1 MWTLGGR
8 LAGPGR
14 VTVQGV
20 EEPRVPLTRRLTFAH
35 LVAIDVTVA
44 VLLTLILVGSAQ
56 APRRMPLHLGVPVA
70 VGILLVCV
78 AATGV
83 GLRRWRPLTA
93 LALTLAA
100 EAMLVFLG
108 FAVDPMIAAAIVL
121 YMVALVKPARIAVG
135 ALIGVGVTLG
145 VLALITP
152 VGVSGSAAGITRLE
166 ANFGKAAGTA
176 IVLLAAWAAGRAVR
190 AGRAYAEGLRE
201 QAERRAEAKV
211 DQARRAVAE
220 ERLRIARELHDVVAH
235 SMSVVAV
242 QAGVGGW
249 VIDSNPQEAAK
260 ALAAIETTSRAT
272 LREMRQLLGM
282 LRDGTPD
289 EMLSAPGLADIP
301 DLAERSGLRVDLA
314 VRGTPSELPAGMD
327 LAAFRIVQEALTNV
341 VKHAGADHGRVVVTY
356 SAEAV
361 AIEVTDDGTGTGS
374 ARADGAGADGHG
386 LIGMRERVALYGGEF
401 SAGPLPGRGY
411 RVSARLPIG
420 APA

>member
-1 MWTLGGR
+1 MGSTVPLRTGCARPATGRTFLVRFPTWVGSRMWTLGGR

-44 VLLTLILVGSAQ
+44 VLLTL
-56 APRRMPLHLGVPVA
+56 
-70 VGILLVCV
+70 LLVCV

-108 FAVDPMIAAAIVL
+108 FAVDPMIAVAIVL

-201 QAERRAEAKV
+201 QAERRAGAKV
-211 DQARRAVAE
+211 DQPPDAAR
-220 ERLRIARELHDVVAH
+220 D
-235 SMSVVAV
+235 
-242 QAGVGGW
+242 
-249 VIDSNPQEAAK
+249 
-260 ALAAIETTSRAT
+260 
-272 LREMRQLLGM
+272 
-282 LRDGTPD
+282 
-289 EMLSAPGLADIP
+289 
-301 DLAERSGLRVDLA
+301 
-314 VRGTPSELPAGMD
+314 
-327 LAAFRIVQEALTNV
+327 
-341 VKHAGADHGRVVVTY
+341 
-356 SAEAV
+356 
-361 AIEVTDDGTGTGS
+361 
-374 ARADGAGADGHG
+374 
-386 LIGMRERVALYGGEF
+386 
-401 SAGPLPGRGY
+401 
-411 RVSARLPIG
+411 
-420 APA
+420 APAARHAAGRDAG

>member
-1 MWTLGGR
+1 
-8 LAGPGR
+8 
-14 VTVQGV
+14 V
-20 EEPRVPLTRRLTFAH
+20 EEPRAPLTRRLTSGN
-35 LVAIDVTVA
+35 LVTIDMLAATLLA
-44 VLLTLILVGSAQ
+44 VILVGSAR
-56 APRRMPLHLGVPVA
+56 APRRVPLHLGVPVS
-70 VGILLVCV
+70 VGIVLVCV
-78 AATGV
+78 AAGGA

-93 LALTLAA
+93 LAVTAA
-100 EAMLVFLG
+100 TESAAVFFG
-108 FAVDPMIAAAIVL
+108 FIVDPMLAVAAVL
-121 YMVALVKPARIAVG
+121 YVVALVKPARTAVG
-135 ALIGVGVTLG
+135 ALLAVGLTLS
-145 VLALITP
+145 VLAVIAP
-152 VGVSGSAAGITRLE
+152 GSVAGGSPGITRLE
-166 ANFGKAAGTA
+166 ANFSKAAGTA
-176 IVLLAAWAAGRAVR
+176 VVLLAALAAGRAVR

-211 DQARRAVAE
+211 DQARRAVTE

-249 VIDSNPQEAAK
+249 VIDSNPREAAK

-282 LRDGTPD
+282 LRDGTPG

-301 DLAERSGLRVDLA
+301 DLAERAGLRVDLA
-314 VRGTPSELPAGMD
+314 VRGIPRELPAGMD

-341 VKHAGADHGRVVVTY
+341 VKHAGTDHGRVVVTY

-361 AIEVTDDGTGTGS
+361 AIEVTDDGTGAGRAGS
-374 ARADGAGADGHG
+374 NDAGTAGAGTAGHG

-411 RVSARLPIG
+411 RVSARLPVG

>member
-1 MWTLGGR
+1 MWPLGGR

-35 LVAIDVTVA
+35 LVAIDATVA
-44 VLLTLILVGSAQ
+44 VLVTFILVGSAR
-56 APRRMPLHLGVPVA
+56 APQRMPLHLGVPLG
-70 VGILLVCV
+70 VGIFLAC
-78 AATGV
+78 AAAAGI

-100 EAMLVFLG
+100 EAALVFLG

-121 YMVALVKPARIAVG
+121 YTVAVVKPARIAVG

-145 VLALITP
+145 VLAFITP
-152 VGVSGSAAGITRLE
+152 AGVSGSVHGITRLE

-176 IVLLAAWAAGRAVR
+176 IVLLAAWVAGRAGR

-201 QAERRAEAKV
+201 QAERRAAAKV

-242 QAGVGGW
+242 QAGVGRW
-249 VIDSNPQEAAK
+249 VIDSSPRDAAK
-260 ALAAIETTSRAT
+260 ALDAIQATSRAT
-272 LREMRQLLGM
+272 LREMRQLLGV

-289 EMLSAPGLADIP
+289 EMLSAPGLGDIP
-301 DLAERSGLRVDLA
+301 DLAERAGLRLDLT
-314 VRGTPSELPAGMD
+314 VRGTPRELPAGVD

-341 VKHAGADHGRVVVTY
+341 VKHAGTDNGRVVVTY
-356 SAEAV
+356 AAEEV
-361 AIEVTDDGTGTGS
+361 AIEVSDDGI
-374 ARADGAGADGHG
+374 GATAQVHEGHG
-386 LIGMRERVALYGGEF
+386 LIGMRERVALYGGKF

-420 APA
+420 AAA

>member
-1 MWTLGGR
+1 
-8 LAGPGR
+8 
-14 VTVQGV
+14 V

-35 LVAIDVTVA
+35 LVIIDATVA
-44 VLLTLILVGSAQ
+44 VLVTLVLVGSAQ
-56 APRRMPLHLGVPVA
+56 APRRMPLHDGVPVG
-70 VGILLVCV
+70 VGIFLVCV
-78 AATGV
+78 ATTGV

-100 EAMLVFLG
+100 EAVLVFFG
-108 FAVDPMIAAAIVL
+108 FVVDPMIAAAIVL
-121 YMVALVKPARIAVG
+121 YMVALVKPARTAVG

-152 VGVSGSAAGITRLE
+152 VGVSGSALGVIRLE

-282 LRDGTPD
+282 LRDGTPG
-289 EMLSAPGLADIP
+289 EMLSAPGLGDIP
-301 DLAERSGLRVDLA
+301 DLAERAGLRVDLA
-314 VRGTPSELPAGMD
+314 VRGAPSALPAGMD

-341 VKHAGADHGRVVVTY
+341 VKHAGTDQGRVVITY

-361 AIEVTDDGTGTGS
+361 AIEVTDDGTGTAS
-374 ARADGAGADGHG
+374 AGANGAGANGAGADGHG